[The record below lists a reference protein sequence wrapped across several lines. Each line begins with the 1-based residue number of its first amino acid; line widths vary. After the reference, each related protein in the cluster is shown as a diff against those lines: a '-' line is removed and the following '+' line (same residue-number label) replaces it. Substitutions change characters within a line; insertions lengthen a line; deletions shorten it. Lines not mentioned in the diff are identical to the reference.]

1 MRKMKRNPYQ
11 VCQLDIAERNAND
24 EIKLKQWLRG
34 IDFFFPYPELI
45 MDRVCEKL
53 VPVEYIKD
61 QIIMGKGDKSE
72 FMIVI
77 YSGEIGIYLQTVIE
91 LEASGTENKCI
102 AKKLPESVLGEAGLL
117 KEASRG
123 ATCIANT
130 EVKALY
136 LSAPNYVQIVE
147 SFHKSELYKHIEFN
161 KSLDFLKEI
170 NYIKTRRLAESYN
183 SSVFKRGQIIIDT
196 GAMVSQLYILKTG
209 KLKVEK

>member
-1 MRKMKRNPYQ
+1 
-11 VCQLDIAERNAND
+11 
-24 EIKLKQWLRG
+24 
-34 IDFFFPYPELI
+34 
-45 MDRVCEKL
+45 
-53 VPVEYIKD
+53 
-61 QIIMGKGDKSE
+61 MGKGDKSE

-77 YSGEIGIYLQTVIE
+77 YSGEIGIYLQTVVE
-91 LEASGTENKCI
+91 LEISGTEGKCI

-123 ATCIANT
+123 ATCIALT

-183 SSVFKRGQIIIDT
+183 SSVFKKGQVIIET
-196 GAMVSQLYILKTG
+196 GATVSQLYILKTG
-209 KLKVEK
+209 RLKVEK